1 MSAEKICSKKIFNI
15 GDGKIFK
22 NKRNSKK
29 NNNNGDTLKE
39 TTTIDSIEYSYKL
52 NNYHNKR
59 NKLNLS
65 ELQQTGTLIST
76 EDKFDKYKKLEN
88 PFTIPNIPRNL
99 AKERRSKIIYR
110 INRERMAY
118 QSKSFDNAVSK
129 NKFKKKN
136 VRLSNKLFADE

>member
-15 GDGKIFK
+15 NNDKIFK

-39 TTTIDSIEYSYKL
+39 TTIDSIEYSYKL
-52 NNYHNKR
+52 NNYHNK
-59 NKLNLS
+59 LNLS
-65 ELQQTGTLIST
+65 ESLRTGTLISA

>member
-1 MSAEKICSKKIFNI
+1 MSTEKICSKKIFNI
-15 GDGKIFK
+15 NNDKIFK
-22 NKRNSKK
+22 NKRKSKK

-39 TTTIDSIEYSYKL
+39 TTIDSIEYSYKL
-52 NNYHNKR
+52 NIYH

-65 ELQQTGTLIST
+65 EPLQTGTLIST

-136 VRLSNKLFADE
+136 IRLSNKLFADE